1 METQDRMPRP
11 PRSLLGDTTM
21 LRVAGILYL
30 DPSSARSLGELTRA
44 LPDINRLTVIRALKD
59 LGEAGYILKTAG
71 NPPTYRANA
80 RHYLFDEMRSI
91 AVKTLGG
98 FENLA
103 RRIVDAPSIKYA
115 AVYGSFA
122 RKTAGS
128 TSDIDLLLVVS
139 SASDPAVAEIV
150 SDLAGAAHALG
161 REINPTIYDEHEF
174 DAKRESG
181 FLHEVLTGPLIV
193 LRGT

>member
-1 METQDRMPRP
+1 
-11 PRSLLGDTTM
+11 M

-30 DPSSARSLGELTRA
+30 DPSSARSLGQLTGA

-98 FENLA
+98 FETLA
-103 RRIVDAPSIKYA
+103 QRVVDTPSIKYA
-115 AVYGSFA
+115 AIYGSFA

-139 SASDPAVAEIV
+139 SGSDPAVAEIV
-150 SDLAGAAHALG
+150 GDLAAAAHSLG
-161 REINPTIYDEHEF
+161 REINPTIYDEQEF
-174 DAKRESG
+174 HAKRESG
-181 FLHEVLTGPLIV
+181 FLQDVLAGPLIV
-193 LRGT
+193 LRET

>member
-1 METQDRMPRP
+1 
-11 PRSLLGDTTM
+11 M
-21 LRVAGILYL
+21 LRVAGILFL
-30 DPSSARSLGELTRA
+30 DPSSARSLGELTRV
-44 LPDINRLTVIRALKD
+44 LPDINRLTVIRALND
-59 LGEAGYILKTAG
+59 LGEQGYILKTGG

-98 FENLA
+98 FETLA

-122 RKTAGS
+122 RRTADA

-150 SDLAGAAHALG
+150 SDLAGAAQALG
-161 REINPTIYDEHEF
+161 REINPTIYDEREF
-174 DAKRESG
+174 DARRESA